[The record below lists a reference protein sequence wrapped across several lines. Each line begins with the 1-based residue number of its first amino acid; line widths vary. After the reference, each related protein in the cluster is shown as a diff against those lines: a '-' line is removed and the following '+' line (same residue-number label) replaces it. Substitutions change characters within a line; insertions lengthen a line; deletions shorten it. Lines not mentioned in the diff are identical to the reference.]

1 MTRESE
7 HLKDISISWYSE
19 LVCGL
24 FEAFLSSTLLTL
36 SPDVAFVSNED
47 VWKYFLAGR
56 GLDGPLVGDTGPF
69 SKLLDTE
76 MADQTPMTLS
86 RLALSTYQE
95 MITLNID

>member
-69 SKLLDTE
+69 PRLLDAA
-76 MADQTPMTLS
+76 MVKRPPMTLS
-86 RLALSTYQE
+86 RQE
-95 MITLNID
+95 TITPNIG